1 MLRIGRALNPALLGP
16 DALCRAVS
24 AFEGVRRFAVNF
36 DQLRIVYVASD
47 GPAVLSWPIVLFER
61 QQPFWRLSTRQ
72 SPLQSQADLWSRP
85 VLRRSVPIRLKK
97 RKGRPKPPCRGLSK
111 ARDELSAVSLR
122 LLRIRDLRPVL
133 HKSSGVRFAP
143 E

>member
-1 MLRIGRALNPALLGP
+1 MPTGPKRPVAKKRASPEAPALVAREGP
-16 DALCRAVS
+16 MSGEPNVHALS
-24 AFEGVRRFAVNF
+24 GGSF
-36 DQLRIVYVASD
+36 
-47 GPAVLSWPIVLFER
+47 
-61 QQPFWRLSTRQ
+61 TRQ